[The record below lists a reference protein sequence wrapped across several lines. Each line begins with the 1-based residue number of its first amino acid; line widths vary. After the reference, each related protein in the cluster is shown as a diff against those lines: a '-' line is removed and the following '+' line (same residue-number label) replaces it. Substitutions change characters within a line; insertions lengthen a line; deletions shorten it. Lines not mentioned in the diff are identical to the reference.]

1 MKNFLLPVARA
12 CAEIVEMTSNAAQE
26 AWHVLSADSAALAAN
41 TKENR
46 ENDVIRRPSK
56 LAQQPLS
63 GPRETYSEY
72 ETEKLG
78 ALAFDVRSFC
88 SELEAWRASLTAL
101 PAGSL
106 AEGRQ
111 SAVKHDLLAANSQE
125 LAPSGLSKVSASIEN
140 DVTRAVRNIE
150 RGPIFRPVARPL
162 RGI

>member
-1 MKNFLLPVARA
+1 
-12 CAEIVEMTSNAAQE
+12 MTSNAAQE
-26 AWHVLSADSAALAAN
+26 AWHVLSADSAPPIVAN
-41 TKENR
+41 TDENQ
-46 ENDVIRRPSK
+46 ENYVIRRPSK